1 MANSAGMLKES
12 IWRDGHFR
20 ALSRTAQCTYAQL
33 LSQKDLDRAGM
44 QPLQITKWAKGCDA
58 MTAGELQ
65 ADLDELERERF
76 VFYDEDTDELFVR
89 AYMRTTEVTRYPQYL
104 KSALK
109 CAVMVASPKLRHEL
123 AVELRRLR
131 KPEAN
136 QVADEIDPTDPD
148 PDDTVTEP
156 CENPA
161 DTVPEGSE
169 NGSATVNPSGTV
181 PEPSRE
187 RVRVGVRELTL
198 VSTQVGERSAPP
210 PEFCP
215 KHPAGTD
222 DPCRACQRYRE
233 RHAAW
238 LAAET
243 TRALAEIDEQRKA
256 ERDERLDAKAQAVAA
271 CRMCDQDGYNGLTV
285 CDHVDRTR
293 TAAQGSA
300 LARQALVKAVGD
312 E

>member
-20 ALSRTAQCTYAQL
+20 ALTRTAQCTYAQL

-44 QPLQITKWAKGCDA
+44 QPLQITKWAKGCNEMSIHD
-58 MTAGELQ
+58 LQ

-89 AYMRTTEVTRYPQYL
+89 AYMRTTEVTRYPQYF

-131 KPEAN
+131 KPEATK
-136 QVADEIDPTDPD
+136 VADEIDPSDPD

-156 CENPA
+156 CENP
-161 DTVPEGSE
+161 DGTVPEGCE
-169 NGSATVNPSGTV
+169 NPAGTVNPDGTL

-198 VSTQVGERSAPP
+198 VSTQVGERCAPP

-215 KHPAGTD
+215 KHPGGTT

-233 RHAAW
+233 QYSQWAADDAA
-238 LAAET
+238 LAA
-243 TRALAEIDEQRKA
+243 AEQRA
-256 ERDERLDAKAQAVAA
+256 QHRGERDAKRQAIAA
-271 CRMCDQDGYNGLTV
+271 CRLCDQDGYNGLSV
-285 CDHVDRTR
+285 CDHVDRSA
-293 TAAQGSA
+293 TARAG
-300 LARQALVKAVGD
+300 LARARAALENPPAATG
-312 E
+312 

>member
-109 CAVMVASPKLRHEL
+109 CAVMVASPKLRREL
-123 AVELRRLR
+123 AIELRRLR

-156 CENPA
+156 CENPS
-161 DTVPEGSE
+161 DTVPEGCE
-169 NGSATVNPSGTV
+169 NGSSTVNPSGTV

-222 DPCRACQRYRE
+222 DPCRACQRHRE
-233 RHAAW
+233 RHTAWQLADAERQTAA
-238 LAAET
+238 
-243 TRALAEIDEQRKA
+243 IDEQRKA
-256 ERDERLDAKAQAVAA
+256 ERDERLTAKAQAIAA
-271 CRMCDQDGYNGLTV
+271 CRMCDQDGYNGLAV
-285 CDHVDRTR
+285 CDHVDRTL
-293 TAAQGSA
+293 TAAQGA
-300 LARQALVKAVGD
+300 ARARQALIKAVGD